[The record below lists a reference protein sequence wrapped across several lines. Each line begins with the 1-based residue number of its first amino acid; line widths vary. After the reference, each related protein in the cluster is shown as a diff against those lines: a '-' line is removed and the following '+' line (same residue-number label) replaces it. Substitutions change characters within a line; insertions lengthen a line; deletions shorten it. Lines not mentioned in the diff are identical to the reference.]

1 MISSQTLQLFEAAV
15 FNDGRGDRARR
26 DGAREALER
35 AGRELGFDPSSPP
48 LPRFDDGETLVE
60 KAAAVLKVDVR
71 KELEQHRAREAAK
84 HALADRI
91 AGLRVRRREL
101 VAAEQARLRDEVM
114 KGKTPAKPPA
124 AALGELRQVNDELA
138 LIGDANPGMWN
149 QVFERQMIL
158 DRFQTPVEAA
168 SLAVYASCVAGRL
181 EALTRG
187 QPHGS
192 KGAQTAKHVA
202 AEAHQLSSGRFHADE
217 DVAGAARRG
226 RLVVEFAELHP
237 PARTDLTVDELAA
250 AQDLR
255 RLAATPA

>member
-1 MISSQTLQLFEAAV
+1 MISNGTLQLIEAAV

-26 DGAREALER
+26 DGAREALDA
-35 AGRELGFDPSSPP
+35 AGRELGFDVKAPP
-48 LPRFDDGETLVE
+48 LPAFDRGETLVG
-60 KAAAVLKVDVR
+60 KAAAVLQVDVR

-101 VAAEQARLRDEVM
+101 VAAEQARLRGEVM
-114 KGKTPAKPPA
+114 KGKTPAKASA

-138 LIGDANPGMWN
+138 LVGNADPNAWN
-149 QVFERQMIL
+149 QVFERQLIL
-158 DRFQTPVEAA
+158 DRFQTAEQAA
-168 SLAVYASCVAGRL
+168 SLAVYASCVAVKLG
-181 EALTRG
+181 ALTRG

-237 PARTDLTVDELAA
+237 AARTDLTVDELAA